1 MAIEIPSIIIA
12 FTVGAFL
19 TLAAA
24 VSGNSERL
32 CDRLGGTYTPEVAI
46 SGGDVCADGKWAALV
61 GLGP

>member
-1 MAIEIPSIIIA
+1 MVVEIPSIIIA
-12 FTVGAFL
+12 FTIGAFL
-19 TLAAA
+19 TLGAAL
-24 VSGNSERL
+24 SSNSDVL

>member
-1 MAIEIPSIIIA
+1 MVVEIPSIIIA

-24 VSGNSERL
+24 VSGNSDKL

-46 SGGDVCADGKWAALV
+46 SGGDVCADGKWSNLF
-61 GLGP
+61 GIKP